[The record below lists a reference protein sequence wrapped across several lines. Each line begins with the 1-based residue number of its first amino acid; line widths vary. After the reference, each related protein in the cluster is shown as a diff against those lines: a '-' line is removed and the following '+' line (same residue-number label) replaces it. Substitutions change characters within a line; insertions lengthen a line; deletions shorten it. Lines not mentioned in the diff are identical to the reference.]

1 MADSK
6 VVAPSV
12 QSKPRRTRRPKMDPS
27 QIPDTVKTFRLT
39 TDPIMA
45 PPPGDVDSLLYTSGL
60 SPAVVLSFSP
70 FTSPAV
76 VFAANY
82 EKYKILSFKATVLSL
97 APEAISSY
105 NLSVVW
111 FPDASEGP
119 TSLQAT
125 NLSMVRRYHSILPGQ
140 SGSLSLTASELL
152 HGIAEKYVD
161 PTHSDALSAFCG
173 LFMVVCHG
181 APFNHYRDTQYLGP
195 LFKIQFEFK
204 LSVFGYSPGNIPV
217 KVQGTSATEI
227 VSFGTVDGKA
237 TFDTPSAIALHAPYQ
252 SGPPNS
258 PGPSI
263 GQVLLTVADTV
274 SAALP
279 FPFSVLAKVGLFF
292 IRKITGINGTSFMV
306 YKSYGDAIRNRP
318 LPSRSSH
325 QLGNSLVRQITF
337 GTNDDSVL
345 PPQPISQ
352 FTFHFKTGDSLIIQG
367 SFKAPTSRPGNWN
380 VQEFSVLRILNTT
393 NGTSTT
399 NILVFEKWTLD
410 GHLPQIKNTYG
421 LIGVHYFPASISP
434 IGTSTF
440 DNIIGDCKIFAGT
453 AADKMLTPGPGSITV
468 TFLPQTHGFLSQ
480 TELTQGLIAA
490 SDTMDTTDSPLTRQA
505 SLPMEVDGFLSDL
518 IPSTP
523 LCNMVNNTFSCG
535 NSDRRATSQSAAH
548 SLGPNC
554 DKCGLDLNLR
564 VTPCIATRL
573 QHTPK
578 ACPHCSFLLGLT
590 AYTVDCMR
598 PSDTTDSTMDALLN
612 PLNSLD
618 LESESEPSDDDLIQ
632 FDD

>member
-6 VVAPSV
+6 AQTALPP
-12 QSKPRRTRRPKMDPS
+12 KPRRSRRPKMDPT
-27 QIPDTVKTFRLT
+27 QIADTVKTFRLT

-45 PPPGDVDSLLYTSGL
+45 PPPGEVDTLLYSSGL
-60 SPAVVLSFSP
+60 SPAIVLSFST
-70 FTSPAV
+70 FTSPSV

-105 NLSVVW
+105 NLSIVW

-119 TSLQAT
+119 TTLQAT
-125 NLSMVRRYHSILPGQ
+125 NLSMVRRFHSILPGQ

-217 KVQGTSATEI
+217 KVQGTSATEV
-227 VSFGTVDGKA
+227 VSFGTTDGKA
-237 TFDTPSAIALHAPYQ
+237 TFDTPSALALHAAYQ
-252 SGPPNS
+252 SGPPDS
-258 PGPSI
+258 PGPSV
-263 GQVLLTVADTV
+263 GQVLLTVADTI

-279 FPFSVLAKVGLFF
+279 FPFSILAKVGLFF
-292 IRKITGINGTSFMV
+292 IRKITGANGPTFMV

-318 LPSRSSH
+318 LPARSSH
-325 QLGNSLVRQITF
+325 TLGNALVRQITF

-352 FTFHFKTGDSLIIQG
+352 FTFNFHSGDVIVIQG
-367 SFKAPTSRPGNWN
+367 SFKTPTQRPNNWR
-380 VQEFSVLRILNTT
+380 VQEFSISRILNIT

-410 GHLPQIKNTYG
+410 GKVPAVKDTYG
-421 LIGVHYFPASISP
+421 LTGVHYFPAT
-434 IGTSTF
+434 IGPVGVSTF
-440 DNIIGDCKIFAGT
+440 DNQLGDCKIFAGT
-453 AADKMLTPGPGSITV
+453 STDTMIPPGPGSITA
-468 TFLPQTHGFLSQ
+468 TFLSPTQGFLSQ
-480 TELTQGLIAA
+480 AELTRGLIAA
-490 SDTMDTTDSPLTRQA
+490 SNTMDTTDSALDRQA
-505 SLPMEVDGFLSDL
+505 SIPMEVDGFLSNL

-535 NSDRRATSQSAAH
+535 NQNNTPTPQPSSH

-554 DKCGLDLNLR
+554 DRCGSDLNLR
-564 VTPCIATRL
+564 TTPCIATKL
-573 QHTPK
+573 SHTDK
-578 ACPHCSFLLGLT
+578 ACSHCSFLLGLT
-590 AYTVDCMR
+590 AYTVDCMK
-598 PSDTTDSTMDALLN
+598 PKSDTTDSADALLN

-618 LESESEPSDDDLIQ
+618 LLSESEDSDDDLIH

>member
-1 MADSK
+1 
-6 VVAPSV
+6 
-12 QSKPRRTRRPKMDPS
+12 
-27 QIPDTVKTFRLT
+27 
-39 TDPIMA
+39 
-45 PPPGDVDSLLYTSGL
+45 
-60 SPAVVLSFSP
+60 
-70 FTSPAV
+70 
-76 VFAANY
+76 
-82 EKYKILSFKATVLSL
+82 
-97 APEAISSY
+97 
-105 NLSVVW
+105 
-111 FPDASEGP
+111 
-119 TSLQAT
+119 
-125 NLSMVRRYHSILPGQ
+125 MVRRYHSILPGQ

-274 SAALP
+274 SVRSLSLSAYSQKLVSSSSARSLESTEP
-279 FPFSVLAKVGLFF
+279 PSWFTNPMEMQFVTAHYLRVQA
-292 IRKITGINGTSFMV
+292 INW
-306 YKSYGDAIRNRP
+306 AIRLSARSHSA
-318 LPSRSSH
+318 LMMTQFSHPSPSVSSP
-325 QLGNSLVRQITF
+325 ST
-337 GTNDDSVL
+337 S
-345 PPQPISQ
+345 
-352 FTFHFKTGDSLIIQG
+352 KTGDVLIIQG

-490 SDTMDTTDSPLTRQA
+490 SNTMDTTDSSLTRQA

-598 PSDTTDSTMDALLN
+598 PSDTTDSTVDALLN